1 MADGTGYQV
10 AASDPNNFADFLD
23 DTTVDEIK
31 TAAQGV
37 SSANKA
43 DINAFGIALQKS
55 MGVPCR
61 IAMGVVA
68 DTLNK
73 LSTKVATDARTTRDT
88 ATSYSRNESDVAT
101 SFNNVQGA

>member
-10 AASDPNNFADFLD
+10 AASDLNDFADYLD

-43 DINAFGIALQKS
+43 DINAFGIALGQS

-68 DTLNK
+68 DTLNT
-73 LSTKVATDARTTRDT
+73 LSAKVSTDARTTRDT
-88 ATSYSRNESDVAT
+88 ATNYSQNESDVAT
-101 SFNNVQGA
+101 SFNHVQGA